1 MEEPSIKKTLKQKR
15 KTAADNLVK
24 VESRIQLAKKGVSL
38 KQRII
43 ILIRKMAFEKNQ
55 IAE

>member
-1 MEEPSIKKTLKQKR
+1 
-15 KTAADNLVK
+15 
-24 VESRIQLAKKGVSL
+24 VSL

-55 IAE
+55 IAEWITIQILACSIHILPVLLNFL